1 MTTQSEISKQ
11 ELKELRARLYQS
23 EKMLSNVKA
32 LMLVNSSNNR
42 NIIDG
47 SDNKSVSNN
56 PKRSDS

>member
-56 PKRSDS
+56 PV